1 MDCQSIS
8 TTSRSTGSHDDELFS
23 SCCMTPLSDPFV
35 EKITRSFFRCSNSP
49 PPPPQR
55 RCGILELSSQFNN
68 HTIPSKRI
76 LLLSD
81 DIMLPDLS
89 CCSSRR
95 RKRKK
100 MSLTLN
106 ESSAFSSPQ
115 QQNPD
120 DDDIQMTYPP
130 LPPLIKLKPKLGRY
144 DLYERG
150 WKFVITCP
158 GPATI
163 FYGSRYHHT
172 VPSSIYLWAAPFE
185 IHCYIIWPNAN
196 RFRWMR
202 MNPIRFIFLLF
213 STALFGWYISDNSE
227 RILSWFYATYNFT
240 FGY

>member
-8 TTSRSTGSHDDELFS
+8 TTSRSTGSHEDELFS
-23 SCCMTPLSDPFV
+23 SCCMTPLSDPFD
-35 EKITRSFFRCSNSP
+35 EKNTRSFFRCSNSP

-115 QQNPD
+115 QQNLDD

-163 FYGSRYHHT
+163 FYGSRSHHT
-172 VPSSIYLWAAPFE
+172 VPSSLYLWEAPFE

-213 STALFGWYISDNSE
+213 STALFGWYKSDNSE
-227 RILSWFYATYNFT
+227 RILSWVYATYNST
-240 FGY
+240 FG